1 MNLQDLFALP
11 ELLPALLLVPAVWFL
26 LRGVERARV
35 KRLAHLIGPRSPIL
49 TRELSA
55 RRRRVRR
62 WLATS
67 GFGLAL
73 IAMIQP
79 QWGTEERQVEQRGID
94 LIVCLD
100 VSRSMLARD
109 LRPTR
114 LARAQQ
120 EIRALTGRARG
131 DRMAL
136 VAFAGEARLTV
147 PLTQDLA
154 TFADLVDGTD
164 PLSIERGGTDL
175 GAALETA
182 LAALQGRSGA
192 SEAVLLITD
201 GEDLEQR
208 GLAVAR
214 TIADRGITVHC
225 VGIGSAAGS
234 KIVIDE
240 GPGETFLRDRTGQE
254 VVSTMDTAGL
264 IRIAEATGGGFI
276 NARSAPQPLLELYQ
290 NHIRSMA
297 GETVGDGE
305 QSQRKNWFQWPLLAA
320 FLVWMMEFSTTD
332 RRSSRRSKE
341 RKAR

>member
-1 MNLQDLFALP
+1 MNLDDLFAWPEMLP
-11 ELLPALLLVPAVWFL
+11 TLLLVPVVWLL
-26 LRGVERARV
+26 LRRVDRVRAE
-35 KRLAHLIGPRSPIL
+35 RLAQLVGPRAQNL
-49 TRELSA
+49 TREFSP

-62 WLATS
+62 WLVTS

-73 IAMIQP
+73 ISMIQP
-79 QWGTEERQVEQRGID
+79 QWSTEERQVQQRGID

-114 LARAQQ
+114 LARAQR

-164 PLSIERGGTDL
+164 PLSVGRGGTDL

-192 SEAVLLITD
+192 SQAVLLITD

-214 TIADRGITVHC
+214 TLADRGITVHC
-225 VGIGSAAGS
+225 VGIGSAVGS
-234 KIVIDE
+234 KIVVDE
-240 GPGETFLRDRTGQE
+240 GPGETFLRDRSGRE
-254 VVSTMDTAGL
+254 VVSVMDMTGL
-264 IRIAEATGGGFI
+264 IGIAEATGGGFI

-290 NHIRSMA
+290 DHIRPMA
-297 GETVGDGE
+297 EITVGDGE
-305 QSQRKNWFQWPLLAA
+305 QSQRKNRFQWPLLAA
-320 FLVWMMEFSTTD
+320 FLLWMMELCTTD
-332 RRSSRRSKE
+332 RRASRRSRE
-341 RKAR
+341 WKAR